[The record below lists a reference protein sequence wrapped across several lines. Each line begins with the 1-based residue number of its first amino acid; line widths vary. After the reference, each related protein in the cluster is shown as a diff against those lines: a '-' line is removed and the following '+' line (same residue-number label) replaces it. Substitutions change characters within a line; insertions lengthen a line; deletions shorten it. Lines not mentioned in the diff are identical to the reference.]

1 MPLQACVR
9 SRRAGPRVA
18 ESREIKN
25 AEKFFA
31 HPAEDTYA
39 FTIRDDEDERVAQK
53 LIELGQTDET
63 FSVTQQ
69 ERPYGRGLRITVT
82 KTASGQAPPEE
93 VKKRLESEKLRTKD
107 LITLRRIEA
116 FLDPSVSAPAES
128 SDSDLDPCRLDS
140 DDSDYSLRNRDTR
153 AYIE

>member
-1 MPLQACVR
+1 
-9 SRRAGPRVA
+9 
-18 ESREIKN
+18 
-25 AEKFFA
+25 
-31 HPAEDTYA
+31 
-39 FTIRDDEDERVAQK
+39 
-53 LIELGQTDET
+53 
-63 FSVTQQ
+63 
-69 ERPYGRGLRITVT
+69 VT